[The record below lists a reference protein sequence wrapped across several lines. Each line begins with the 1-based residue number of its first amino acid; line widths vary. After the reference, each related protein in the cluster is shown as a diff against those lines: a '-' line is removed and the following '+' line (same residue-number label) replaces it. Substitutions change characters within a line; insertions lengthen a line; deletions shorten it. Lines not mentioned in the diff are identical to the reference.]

1 MSVRTNPELAQCI
14 DCAVS
19 HLETLIDGR
28 GKDLGGLEVRRVLPA
43 IARRRV
49 GPFIFFDHF
58 GDHGGRLETGMQVR
72 PHPHINL
79 ATVTYLFEGAVLHRD
94 SLGSEQVIRPG
105 AVNWMTAGR
114 GIVHSERMP
123 DEAVNNLHGVQV
135 WLGLPQADEE
145 IEPRFEHYPA
155 EGMPELTLDGVKLR
169 VLAGEAYGERS
180 PVRVHSPTFYV
191 DAEIPRGKIL
201 ELPPVYAERA
211 AYVAVGEIEALS
223 SETGSGAPAVSV
235 AVGQM
240 AVFSGGEGARV
251 RAKRDSRV
259 MLLGGAPLD
268 GDRFM
273 WWNFVSSQRER
284 IEEAKAQWLAL
295 TGEGASERFEKVPG
309 DEAEFIP
316 LPER

>member
-1 MSVRTNPELAQCI
+1 MSVHTDPEPAACI
-14 DCAVS
+14 DCSHVS

-43 IARRRV
+43 IRQRRV

-58 GDHGGRLETGMQVR
+58 GEQGGRLVGGMQVR

-79 ATVTYLFEGAVLHRD
+79 ATVTYLFEGAILHRD
-94 SLGSEQVIRPG
+94 SLGSEKVIRPG

-123 DEAVNNLHGVQV
+123 DEVIENLHGVQV

-155 EGMPELTLDGVKLR
+155 EGMPALEQDGVSLR
-169 VLAGEAYGERS
+169 VIAGEAYGLRS
-180 PVRVHSPTFYV
+180 PVKVHSPMFYV
-191 DAEIPRGKIL
+191 DAELSAGSTVS
-201 ELPPVYAERA
+201 LPDGYAERA
-211 AYVAVGEIEALS
+211 AYVAVGELES
-223 SETGSGAPAVSV
+223 VGSDGASVSV
-235 AVGQM
+235 GVGQM
-240 AVFSGGEGARV
+240 AVFSGGEGAAV
-251 RAKRDSRV
+251 KATRDARV

-268 GDRFM
+268 GDRHM

-284 IEEAKAQWLAL
+284 IDEAKAEWQRL
-295 TGEGASERFEKVPG
+295 TSEGKSSRFERVPG